1 MNDYITDFKKQLIG
15 FLGTGIKEENFIF
28 YVIYKDDVKKF
39 IVDFNTNKYGTVV
52 DKVLHYCLTM
62 ALDNGCDLEDLILT
76 TKGDLI
82 VI

>member
-1 MNDYITDFKKQLIG
+1 MKDYIIDFKKQLIG
-15 FLGTGIKEENFIF
+15 VLGTGIKEENFIF

-39 IVDFNTNKYGTVV
+39 IVDFNTNKFGTVV

-62 ALDNGCDLEDLILT
+62 AIDNGCDLEDLILT

>member
-1 MNDYITDFKKQLIG
+1 MKDYITDFKKQLIG

-39 IVDFNTNKYGTVV
+39 IVDFNTNKFGTVV
-52 DKVLHYCLTM
+52 DKVLDYCLRM
-62 ALDNGCDLEDLILT
+62 AHDNNCDLEDLILT